1 MKIAKL
7 TGNLTQHWINL
18 PIRVRGTIIVAIP
31 VVCLL
36 TAISAFAGLKASLV
50 EDETWVQHTQT
61 VRLETKRLLKAL
73 VDAET
78 GVRGYGLTRR
88 DEFLMPYQQAQ
99 LVIPLSL
106 QRLETL
112 VQDNPQQLQQL
123 ATIERLV
130 DENLALFERKILLTS
145 DLKRSTQESDRVS
158 AAILYDWWEQGKA
171 TMDRTRQEL
180 DRFAKTEE
188 ELLRQRLEHRDFYR
202 QVTWVVLCTFGA
214 IALLSAAI
222 AIHLFYQLETE
233 LSKREVNLREANQ
246 RLEVVC
252 EQLQRFTANASH
264 ELRTPLAGVL
274 SNAQVGLMVLE
285 EPEESSEELQKRFEN
300 IVTLTKEMSRLVSDL
315 LFLARHEGLLSSEQL
330 KTIDLTSLVQALANE
345 WEKTAQDY
353 GLRLIR
359 DCPQEKVTVNGDQ
372 NLLRSAIANLLSNAC
387 RYTKAGGTIR
397 LGLQLNRETLC
408 VEVSDTGIGISPTAV
423 PHIFERFYRSHSQQ
437 KPGFGLGL
445 AIAQHIVQIHGGTIN
460 VSSTVGEGS
469 TFQIILPKCSI
480 S

>member
-1 MKIAKL
+1 
-7 TGNLTQHWINL
+7 
-18 PIRVRGTIIVAIP
+18 
-31 VVCLL
+31 
-36 TAISAFAGLKASLV
+36 
-50 EDETWVQHTQT
+50 
-61 VRLETKRLLKAL
+61 
-73 VDAET
+73 
-78 GVRGYGLTRR
+78 
-88 DEFLMPYQQAQ
+88 
-99 LVIPLSL
+99 
-106 QRLETL
+106 
-112 VQDNPQQLQQL
+112 
-123 ATIERLV
+123 
-130 DENLALFERKILLTS
+130 
-145 DLKRSTQESDRVS
+145 
-158 AAILYDWWEQGKA
+158 
-171 TMDRTRQEL
+171 
-180 DRFAKTEE
+180 
-188 ELLRQRLEHRDFYR
+188 
-202 QVTWVVLCTFGA
+202 
-214 IALLSAAI
+214 
-222 AIHLFYQLETE
+222 
-233 LSKREVNLREANQ
+233 
-246 RLEVVC
+246 
-252 EQLQRFTANASH
+252 
-264 ELRTPLAGVL
+264 
-274 SNAQVGLMVLE
+274 
-285 EPEESSEELQKRFEN
+285 
-300 IVTLTKEMSRLVSDL
+300 MSRLVSDL

-372 NLLRSAIANLLSNAC
+372 KLLRSAIANLLSNAC